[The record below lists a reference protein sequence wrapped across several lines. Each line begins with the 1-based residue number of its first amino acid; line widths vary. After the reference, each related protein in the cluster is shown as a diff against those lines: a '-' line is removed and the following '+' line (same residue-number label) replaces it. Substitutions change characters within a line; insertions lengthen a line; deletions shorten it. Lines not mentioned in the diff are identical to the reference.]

1 MQGKVVDILEL
12 DLSLNAISDENFIC
26 EGSIVSVDDKNI
38 DLVDNSLDNV
48 SIYIYDP
55 ACSND
60 SIYFN
65 DFIDTILQSSLSSI
79 PELNLQRFAAED
91 EGRTELPTEQKKK
104 KAREKGQVLKS
115 QEIVS
120 LASLLSVMLSVF
132 AFFPVI
138 WERIVNILYFF
149 FQVDMEFTIENLGY
163 FLKFI
168 VNQLLIVAVIIFL
181 PPIVVSII
189 ATVAQIGFLVVPSL
203 ITPNFS
209 RIVPNFSAY
218 FKRIFSVQGAMNLL
232 KSLLLVVGSL
242 LIVFLSINSSL
253 YNLFKSVAD
262 SYKTAISMGINLF
275 KSMFIKI
282 AIILVILAIID
293 YVLQRRQYIE
303 SLKMSKK
310 EILDEFYEQE
320 GRPEIKQALNRKR
333 REIAQRRSLANVKTA
348 DVVITNPTHYAIALK
363 YETGVDIAPKVVA
376 KGQDLMA
383 QRIKQIAFENDI
395 ITVENKP
402 LARELFARTEI
413 GDYVPSDLY
422 SIVAGVYQY
431 IYKEYAKR
439 KKKIYSNKG

>member
-1 MQGKVVDILEL
+1 MSEL
-12 DLSLNAISDENFIC
+12 DLSLNTISDENFIC
-26 EGSIVSVDDKNI
+26 KD
-38 DLVDNSLDNV
+38 
-48 SIYIYDP
+48 
-55 ACSND
+55 SND
-60 SIYFN
+60 SISFN
-65 DFIDTILQSSLSSI
+65 DFIDSILHSSLSSV

-149 FQVDMEFTIENLGY
+149 FQVDMEFSIGNLGY
-163 FLKFI
+163 FLKFV

-242 LIVFLSINSSL
+242 LIVF
-253 YNLFKSVAD
+253 
-262 SYKTAISMGINLF
+262 
-275 KSMFIKI
+275 
-282 AIILVILAIID
+282 
-293 YVLQRRQYIE
+293 
-303 SLKMSKK
+303 
-310 EILDEFYEQE
+310 
-320 GRPEIKQALNRKR
+320 
-333 REIAQRRSLANVKTA
+333 
-348 DVVITNPTHYAIALK
+348 
-363 YETGVDIAPKVVA
+363 
-376 KGQDLMA
+376 
-383 QRIKQIAFENDI
+383 
-395 ITVENKP
+395 
-402 LARELFARTEI
+402 
-413 GDYVPSDLY
+413 
-422 SIVAGVYQY
+422 
-431 IYKEYAKR
+431 
-439 KKKIYSNKG
+439 